1 MIVLSEQA
9 RRFESEVT
17 DWDDPTQHLAPF
29 LYEWPAFGKMQ
40 AMPAP
45 TALVPYQAELLY
57 KMGVRFH
64 PELAEV
70 VKVSDADGV
79 SQWVS
84 KAEAEALAEA
94 ESERLGSDEAL
105 GLLAKISPDRA
116 AEIESMSDE
125 ERAAQA
131 DAMAPDLAEALNE
144 LARLRKALEVANA
157 GA

>member
-1 MIVLSEQA
+1 MSEQA

-84 KAEAEALAEA
+84 KAEAEEMANASSA
-94 ESERLGSDEAL
+94 LGSDEAL
-105 GLLAKISPDRA
+105 GLLAKISPERA
-116 AEIESMSDE
+116 AEIEAMSDS
-125 ERAAQA
+125 EREARVE
-131 DAMAPDLAEALNE
+131 AMTPDLAESLNE
-144 LARLRKALEVANA
+144 LARLRKALEAANA
-157 GA
+157 SS